1 MRYYSRPSFLF
12 ILNFMSSMPGII
24 RKPTLLIIL
33 DGFGMNPN
41 PVNNAVVE
49 ANTPNF
55 DHYFSTYPLTRLE
68 ASGRG
73 VGLPK
78 GQMGN
83 SEVGH
88 MTIGSGTIVRQDL
101 VRIDDAIEDGSFF
114 ENPALVN
121 AVMASKASGRPLHL
135 LGLVSDGGVHSHIDH
150 LFALIRLCH
159 KHGVVAQLHMITDG
173 RDTSPQAA
181 IEYLAEL
188 ESVLAENGAHIGS
201 VCGRYYAMDRDQR
214 WDRVKIA
221 WDAIVCGEGQRVDS
235 AEQAIQDSY
244 KLGINDEFIKPA
256 VLPGFIPMQA
266 GDEMIFFNFRND
278 RARQISAAFCLDEF
292 DEFDRSSGYRPV
304 HLTCLTHYDSRF
316 NAPVAFEAMH
326 PQETL
331 ASVISEAGLKQLH
344 CAETEKYPHVTFFF
358 NGGREDCF
366 EGEQHR
372 LIDSPKVATYDLK
385 PEMSAVEVADTMVDA
400 LLSKEFDFLVVNFAN
415 GDMVGHTAVR
425 DAVIEAVEVLDRE
438 VGRVLDEAV
447 KLGYSIILTAD
458 HGNCDEMVDPET
470 GQPHTQ
476 HSQHPVPCLVID
488 DQTSQLVSGNN
499 LSAIAPTVLQ
509 LIGLAKPAAMTGQSL
524 ICDDWSS
531 QVA

>member
-1 MRYYSRPSFLF
+1 
-12 ILNFMSSMPGII
+12 MPKATKTI

-33 DGFGMNPN
+33 DGFGLNPN
-41 PVNNAVVE
+41 PENNAVVE

-55 DHYFSTYPLTRLE
+55 DHYFSSYPMTSLQ

-73 VGLPK
+73 VGLPE

-101 VRIDDAIEDGSFF
+101 VRIDDAIENGSFF
-114 ENPALVN
+114 DNPALLG
-121 AVMASKASGRPLHL
+121 AIRTSKANNRPMHL
-135 LGLVSDGGVHSHIDH
+135 IGLVSDGGVHSHINH
-150 LFALIRLCH
+150 VYALVKLCH
-159 KHGVVAQLHMITDG
+159 QQGVAAQLHMITDG
-173 RDTSPQAA
+173 RDTAPRAA
-181 IEYLAEL
+181 IEFVDQL
-188 ESVLAENGAHIGS
+188 ESVLAVNNGFIGS
-201 VCGRYYAMDRDQR
+201 ICGRYYAMDRDKR

-221 WDAIVCGEGQRVDS
+221 FDAMAYGAGPAFDSAKDAIRG
-235 AEQAIQDSY
+235 SY
-244 KLGINDEFIKPA
+244 DGGVNDEFIKPA
-256 VLPGFIPMQA
+256 ILPGFTPLQG

-278 RARQISAAFCLDEF
+278 RSRQISAALSLRQFN
-292 DEFDRSSGYRPV
+292 EFDRGNEYQPI
-304 HLTCLTHYDSRF
+304 HLTCLTHYDSKLD
-316 NAPVAFEAMH
+316 APVAFEAMR
-326 PQETL
+326 PEQTL
-331 ASVISEAGLKQLH
+331 ARVISEAGLKQLH

-366 EGEQHR
+366 EGEEHR
-372 LIDSPKVATYDLK
+372 LINSPRVATYDLK
-385 PEMSAVEVADTMVDA
+385 PEMSAVEVADTMVAA
-400 LLSKEFDFLVVNFAN
+400 LQSKEYDFLVVNFAN

-438 VGRVLDEAV
+438 VGRVLEHAL
-447 KLGYSIILTAD
+447 KLDYSIILTAD

-488 DQTSQLVSGNN
+488 EQTSQLASGKN

-509 LIGLAKPAAMTGQSL
+509 LMGLAKPAAMSGQSL
-524 ICDDWSS
+524 ICDEWSS
-531 QVA
+531 EVA